1 MRIIF
6 CADVKYPHGVA
17 GANRVQYV
25 AKCLQQKGHDVMV
38 LATGTTIGHIDIDT
52 LRIDDGIKFSSIP
65 IRASRIGMILDT
77 KIYSGKHV
85 VNWLKNHKVTKEDL
99 IYVYAS
105 SSLYIEPLL
114 NFISKNKLKAV
125 IDVVEWHQPYQ
136 YKFGRL
142 NYRYLS
148 VKRAQERLNQ
158 RFGNVIAI
166 SELLQKKFVDKGCN
180 TFLLPMVIDAKIK
193 SNGVSVDKDTNIK
206 EMIYQGNPCREDFV
220 TMLKAMIA
228 LKDSGKNNF
237 LFHTTGVTESSVR
250 KQLKSEA
257 YLLDKLKE
265 NMIFHGWINYCEL
278 EELFDRIDFLFMSR
292 KNDLVRKANF
302 PSKLPE
308 CMARGI
314 VPICNKV
321 GDYWKYLSDKDSI
334 LFGES
339 NVPNCIDALY
349 RAMDLS
355 RSELR
360 EMKKNAELCAQKN
373 FDYRVWADKLNEF
386 ISNI

>member
-25 AKCLQQKGHDVMV
+25 AKCLQQMGHEV
-38 LATGTTIGHIDIDT
+38 LVFATGSTIGNIDSGT
-52 LRIDDGIKFSSIP
+52 LEIADGIMFSSIP
-65 IRASRIGMILDT
+65 IRTSRIGMILDT
-77 KIYSGKHV
+77 KIFSGRNV
-85 VNWLKNHKVTKEDL
+85 ANLLKKYKVTKDDL

-114 NFISKNKLKAV
+114 GFISKYKMKAV
-125 IDVVEWHQPYQ
+125 IDVVEWFQPYQ
-136 YKFGRL
+136 YKYGSF

-148 VKRAQERLNQ
+148 VKIAQERLKKE
-158 RFGNVIAI
+158 FGNVIVI
-166 SELLQKKFVDKGCN
+166 SELLQKKFIGEGCN
-180 TFLLPMVIDAKIK
+180 TFLLPMVIDTQIK
-193 SNGVSVDKDTNIK
+193 SYEAAVDKDADVK

-228 LKDSGKNNF
+228 LKEKGKSNF
-237 LFHTTGVTESSVR
+237 LFHVTGVTETSVR

-257 YLLDKLKE
+257 YLLDRLKK
-265 NMIFHGWINYCEL
+265 NIIFHGWLDYSEL
-278 EELFDRIDFLFMSR
+278 EDLFSRIDFLFMSR
-292 KNDLVRKANF
+292 KDDLVRRANF

-334 LFGES
+334 LFDVS
-339 NVPNCIDALY
+339 NVSNCVDALN
-349 RAMDLS
+349 RAMDIS
-355 RSELR
+355 RFDLCY
-360 EMKKNAELCAQKN
+360 MKENAVLCAQKN
-373 FDYRVWADKLNEF
+373 FDYRVWAEKLNDF
-386 ISNI
+386 ICNI